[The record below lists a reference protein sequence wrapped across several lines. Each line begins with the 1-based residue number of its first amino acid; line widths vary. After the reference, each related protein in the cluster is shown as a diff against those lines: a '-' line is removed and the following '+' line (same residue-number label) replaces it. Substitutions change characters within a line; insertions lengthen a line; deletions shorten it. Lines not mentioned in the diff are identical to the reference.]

1 MCGCVRVGREQKGS
15 FSLMFI
21 YALSLLLIIII
32 LLLLLLRI
40 LYTHIIITHVHERKA
55 MLLYRTAL
63 LSQFQN

>member
-1 MCGCVRVGREQKGS
+1 MCGCVRVGQEQKGA
-15 FSLMFI
+15 FPLMFI
-21 YALSLLLIIII
+21 YALSILLLLL

>member
-1 MCGCVRVGREQKGS
+1 MLTCVCGCVRVGQEQKGA
-15 FSLMFI
+15 FPLMFI
-21 YALSLLLIIII
+21 YALTI
-32 LLLLLLRI
+32 LLLLLRI

>member
-1 MCGCVRVGREQKGS
+1 MCGCVRVGREQKGV

-21 YALSLLLIIII
+21 YALSILLLLL

>member
-1 MCGCVRVGREQKGS
+1 MCGCVRVGQEQKGA

-21 YALSLLLIIII
+21 YALSILLL

>member
-1 MCGCVRVGREQKGS
+1 MLTCVCGCVRVGQEQKGA
-15 FSLMFI
+15 FSLMFM
-21 YALSLLLIIII
+21 YALSI

>member
-1 MCGCVRVGREQKGS
+1 MCGCVRVGQDQKGA

-21 YALSLLLIIII
+21 YALSILLL

>member
-1 MCGCVRVGREQKGS
+1 MCGCVRVGQEQKGA

-21 YALSLLLIIII
+21 YALSILLLL

>member
-1 MCGCVRVGREQKGS
+1 MCGCVRVGQEQKGT

-21 YALSLLLIIII
+21 YALSILLLL

-63 LSQFQN
+63 LYQFQN

>member
-1 MCGCVRVGREQKGS
+1 MGGCVRVGQEQKGA

-21 YALSLLLIIII
+21 YALSI
-32 LLLLLLRI
+32 LLLLLRI

-63 LSQFQN
+63 LYQFQN

>member
-1 MCGCVRVGREQKGS
+1 MCGCVRVGQEQKGA
-15 FSLMFI
+15 FPLMFM
-21 YALSLLLIIII
+21 YALSILLLL

-40 LYTHIIITHVHERKA
+40 LYTHIIITHVHEREA